1 LYYVNQSHPEFQG
14 PPQALMVQVAG
25 NPRAAVDQI
34 RQEAGAAS
42 SLIRFVNADV
52 MSDYVA
58 PQMRSWRLGASMFTV
73 FGLLALV
80 VAAWG
85 LYSSL
90 AFDVALRTH
99 EIGIRSAL
107 GADRRRIVRMILRR
121 ALGLVGVGTAV
132 GLVVAAVAAGYV
144 EPLLF
149 RVSGRDPAIYSGVVG
164 ALLTVAAVAGSVPA
178 WKATRI
184 DARKALQAE

>member
-1 LYYVNQSHPEFQG
+1 
-14 PPQALMVQVAG
+14 MVQVAG